1 VAPSRSVRPSVQCL
15 RVCAHSHE
23 MSPALASI
31 ALPQRLCTRPL
42 IFVSRALRIS
52 TRLASVPSASPSYR
66 AARVACVRACRCNRA
81 GAAGQ
86 QQRRHAWGG
95 THGAAC
101 SMHGQQSTHRAEQRV
116 LVGAKRRQHLPM
128 GAQRGVTGERASV
141 RRRSQRFWMPRRRAV
156 PAHRLADVGQVVVRD
171 ILPLRV
177 KTPRRSGPARCRR
190 SLCWPRSGSSQT
202 GQAPRPASRRVACC
216 VGEGQQAG

>member
-1 VAPSRSVRPSVQCL
+1 VQCL

-141 RRRSQRFWMPRRRAV
+141 RRSQRFWMP
-156 PAHRLADVGQVVVRD
+156 P

-177 KTPRRSGPARCRR
+177 KHHAALVQRAVDDRCVG
-190 SLCWPRSGSSQT
+190 RSGSSQT